1 MYNNVSNEFKE
12 AVKSNAVTS
21 TAKITVYNSDDTTTL
36 ITGENIKTVKI
47 TDNCY
52 NEGVIIG
59 TTMAKEAEIE
69 IINNNYDLADKEFD
83 LELGIEISS
92 GIFEYVPYGRYIVK
106 SYEDTKSNNT
116 YKIIA
121 YDYMDKLNAKFEDTN
136 AYPITL
142 QEFYES
148 LATQYNIEI
157 ETQELPNQDFNI
169 TEKPYF
175 EGMSG
180 RNVLSA
186 IAQMFGSFAKFNR
199 QNKVQMYLTNTTD
212 EQITRSQMNSNLEI
226 DKIYGPVNVVVLRLG
241 QVEGE
246 NVTLRDE
253 ESIALYGET
262 TLSIE
267 DNPFVYS
274 QALRELAIQGI
285 YDRVKGFQYIPT
297 TFNYKSP
304 LYLDCGDTISVQLMN
319 SDDYVSSIVLNQ
331 YIEVPSTRKSKC
343 ENKALTNTA
352 IKHQFTPAEV
362 VRNKRTEIM
371 VDKQDQKITQLIE
384 ENTNQTNRINSVQST
399 LDGTI
404 TRVGKTETS
413 IGNLETDVSEL
424 ETGLGNAQKD
434 ISDLD
439 TKLDEEVIN
448 LQAQIDG
455 AIQFWNGEEIPTL
468 NNLPASEW
476 TTEEVRNNHR
486 ADIYTVIEDIDGEL
500 KQGKSYRFD
509 KVGNTWTWVELTD
522 NELSAVQALAQS
534 KAKVFTTTPKP
545 PYNVGD
551 LWLKDKE
558 LYECITAKDA
568 NGTYAVADWQKAT
581 KYTDDTVAYLAQATA
596 DKAINNQTITAT
608 TEEGKEFYL
617 TDSAENVCKTVE
629 IFGESKQE
637 IRSGKNIFDNTA
649 KPVYSTGNNTVTKLD
664 TGIRITSNANATE
677 SYSFAYY
684 AVKDLTDYVG
694 KKVRMKAN
702 MTASGQNTFRYIIG
716 LGSKDG
722 TTRNSKAYS
731 SNSGV
736 EISFVIPELEEG
748 INYLGIW
755 LYVNNGVSTVNVGD
769 YVDYTDLIITI
780 DNEDMTYEPYGAMP
794 SPEFPSEIESVSGK
808 NEFDVNSVL
817 DMNTGTTHT
826 IENNKIIIHNNG
838 TGYGIYTD
846 FTLKPNTTYTL
857 SCKSIWNITRPSS
870 SGWRISRGDTW
881 ENVSGKDVY
890 TFTTDDNTEYRIV
903 YYLGLPNTNVGTV
916 ELTNIQLEKGNKAT
930 FPVPYNHIG
939 FKSVGKNNFDID
951 TFKSLNTYNTY
962 ETYNGV
968 ECLRLVGNTITY
980 NFDGK
985 ENTQYTFQL
994 KIIDKTANDIGMWQ
1008 FVYSDGMTSDILYI
1022 GNVTGIKSVTST
1034 ANKTIKGIKWN
1045 AWSSG
1050 NIVYIDKNSMQ
1061 LEEGTATEYEPYKE
1075 SITTL
1080 PLLHPMRSLPN
1091 GTRDTIYYK
1100 DGKWYDE
1107 QRVDSII
1114 FDGTQTIGG
1123 GHALGTGYR
1132 RITYRIPN
1140 CVGSWA
1146 KGYEKSNR
1154 FKVAVN
1160 DAYNARAEAFCVD
1173 ALGLLYLSIAESR
1186 LSEISIT
1193 GINEWFSENN
1203 TEVIYELAEPIITE
1217 IIDPEMINALESI
1230 RTFKNITHITAD
1242 APSILTYYRDVPMV
1256 EEYETIAN
1264 ANKKYQTTTEKFA
1277 EQEVTNSSIRSSV
1290 SQINTTITNDLAT
1303 KTALST
1309 EIAQVNNS
1317 VDIKIEETEAQI
1329 QEVDGKVETLSE
1341 KVNDM
1346 SYNFGTQ
1353 GLRIATSQDSNNSLL
1368 DNTGI
1373 RVYNYSKL
1381 QAIFNYKGSGID
1393 KLIVTGTAQI
1403 GYLRFLK
1410 SIKDGQ
1416 KVTKIFH
1423 LEQLIENLED
1433 LEV

>member
-1 MYNNVSNEFKE
+1 MYNNVSNQFKE

-21 TAKITVYNSDDTTTL
+21 TARITVYNSDDTTTL

-59 TTMAKEAEIE
+59 TTMSKEAEIE

-92 GIFEYVPYGRYIVK
+92 DTFEYVPYGRYIIK

-136 AYPITL
+136 AYPMTL

-148 LATQYNIEI
+148 LATQYNVEI
-157 ETQELPNQDFNI
+157 EAQELPNQDFNI

-199 QNKVQMYLTNTTD
+199 QNKIQMYLTNTTN
-212 EQITRSQMNSNLEI
+212 EQISRSQMNSSLEV
-226 DKIYGPVNVVVLRLG
+226 DKMYGPVNVVVLKLG

-246 NVTLRDE
+246 NITLRDD

-262 TLSIE
+262 TLTIE

-274 QALRELAIQGI
+274 QELRQLAIQGI
-285 YDRVKGFQYIPT
+285 YDRVRGFKYIPT

-352 IKHQFTPAEV
+352 VKQQFISADAV
-362 VRNKRTEIM
+362 KSRRTELQ
-371 VDKQDQKITQLIE
+371 VNKQESKINAIIQQQSTQGEQITTINANLNGVTTRVESTE
-384 ENTNQTNRINSVQST
+384 ENVEK
-399 LDGTI
+399 LG
-404 TRVGKTETS
+404 TS
-413 IGNLETDVSEL
+413 IDETKEDITELDNKVNDEVS
-424 ETGLGNAQKD
+424 
-434 ISDLD
+434 
-439 TKLDEEVIN
+439 N

-455 AIQFWNGEEIPTL
+455 QIQFWNGQPIPTL
-468 NNLPASEW
+468 NNQPAINWE
-476 TTEEVRNNHR
+476 TEADRNNHR

-558 LYECITAKDA
+558 LYECIVAKDA

-608 TEEGKEFYL
+608 TDEGKEFYL
-617 TDSAENVCKTVE
+617 PDSADNVCKTVE
-629 IFGESKQE
+629 IFGESTQE
-637 IRSGKNIFDNTA
+637 IRSGKNLCPMNVFDVMSGDSDLQKYDATTHTLTYLTDNTTQNSGQY
-649 KPVYSTGNNTVTKLD
+649 KIYDWGLIVGRKYTLSFN
-664 TGIRITSNANATE
+664 IRGTA
-677 SYSFAYY
+677 
-684 AVKDLTDYVG
+684 G
-694 KKVRMKAN
+694 KKVRVGWDTNALQI
-702 MTASGQNTFRYIIG
+702 TLTSDYVRYSVT
-716 LGSKDG
+716 LEATK
-722 TTRNSKAYS
+722 
-731 SNSGV
+731 SN
-736 EISFVIPELEEG
+736 EG
-748 INYLGIW
+748 IIFYSLSAD
-755 LYVNNGVSTVNVGD
+755 NGG
-769 YVDYTDLIITI
+769 LII
-780 DNEDMTYEPYGAMP
+780 NEYMQFANIQIEPGEIATEYEEFGAMP
-794 SPEFPSEIESVSGK
+794 SPDFPSEIESVSWKNLLDVSNVENKYIRPDGIGGDSSSSKLTNYIPIKANKTYIFSYDYETLITPTERGICLYNTNKEVVSGGFSYYPAQTKSISITPNEDGYIRITYDNNAYDLQFEQNSTPTFYVPNNHIVYKSIGK
-808 NEFDVNSVL
+808 NFLNIPSIYELIGVQSNIEL
-817 DMNTGTTHT
+817 DLPIGNYVISASEITSTAEGNWTSLIILYFEDGT
-826 IENNKIIIHNNG
+826 
-838 TGYGIYTD
+838 
-846 FTLKPNTTYTL
+846 
-857 SCKSIWNITRPSS
+857 
-870 SGWRISRGDTW
+870 
-881 ENVSGKDVY
+881 
-890 TFTTDDNTEYRIV
+890 
-903 YYLGLPNTNVGTV
+903 
-916 ELTNIQLEKGNKAT
+916 
-930 FPVPYNHIG
+930 
-939 FKSVGKNNFDID
+939 
-951 TFKSLNTYNTY
+951 
-962 ETYNGV
+962 ET
-968 ECLRLVGNTITY
+968 
-980 NFDGK
+980 
-985 ENTQYTFQL
+985 
-994 KIIDKTANDIGMWQ
+994 
-1008 FVYSDGMTSDILYI
+1008 SLYI
-1022 GNVTGIKSVTST
+1022 GGTNANTKQVTLSKKVVKYNLYSNSSWSGSQGVTTTFKDLMIS
-1034 ANKTIKGIKWN
+1034 K
-1045 AWSSG
+1045 
-1050 NIVYIDKNSMQ
+1050 
-1061 LEEGTATEYEPYKE
+1061 EGGSYEPYKE
-1075 SITTL
+1075 SITTM
-1080 PLLHPMRSLPN
+1080 PLLHDMRSLPN

-1107 QRVDSII
+1107 QRVGQVILNGSEAW
-1114 FDGTQTIGG
+1114 F
-1123 GHALGTGYR
+1123 GYR
-1132 RITYRIPN
+1132 GEANTYTHRVFA
-1140 CVGSWA
+1140 VGNGIISA
-1146 KGYEKSNR
+1146 NINANIMSDRFSLNMSAILNANENGIYCYSNNVLYIAIDKTLLTGVTPSD
-1154 FKVAVN
+1154 FKTW
-1160 DAYNARAEAFCVD
+1160 
-1173 ALGLLYLSIAESR
+1173 L
-1186 LSEISIT
+1186 
-1193 GINEWFSENN
+1193 SENN

-1217 IIDPEMINALESI
+1217 IIDPEMINALENI

-1317 VDIKIEETEAQI
+1317 IDIKIEETEAQI

-1353 GLRIATSQDSNNSLL
+1353 GLKIATSQDANNSLL

-1373 RVYNYSKL
+1373 RVYNYNTL
-1381 QAIFNYKGSGID
+1381 QAIFNYKGSGIE
-1393 KLIVTGTAQI
+1393 KLIVTGNAQI
-1403 GYLRFLK
+1403 GYLRFVK
-1410 SIKDGQ
+1410 STKDYK

-1423 LEQLIENLED
+1423 LDQLIENLED